1 MYKYSIFV
9 EINTMTKT
17 ELTGTLLK
25 QLSQADFGEYFKQY
39 SVLSKKQFLARDLG
53 LSARNYQ
60 QWKELEITPPT
71 EKENKSDG
79 KREWV
84 KLDFIQFIW
93 MKMVVSL
100 RNLGYPYSDIKK
112 ARDFL
117 FETVELDPNVNI
129 PKGNPDIAKHLT
141 EFFAKETLSVEM
153 KEVMGEMLISPLIL
167 KKMSAMFTER
177 KQRLELLIFD
187 AIANKNMEVG
197 IGFFEGGECL
207 PFNWNMIVMFDKW
220 HPDVKK
226 EDVLN
231 ETIRRPH
238 IYISLSK
245 YIMDFISAEEK
256 EERELAFAL
265 LNNEELAILR
275 ELRNKEYKNITINYD
290 KGTDTKIIKTEKEKK
305 IKESEVKNFVKH
317 VLFAP
322 NCKITYTKTKKG
334 DLIINTISTKKLNK

>member
-1 MYKYSIFV
+1 
-9 EINTMTKT
+9 MTKT
-17 ELTGTLLK
+17 QLTENIIQ
-25 QLSQADFGEYFKQY
+25 QLSKVDFGDYFKQY
-39 SVLSKKQFLARDLG
+39 TILTKKQFLARDLG

-60 QWKELEITPPT
+60 QWKELGITPPT
-71 EKENKSDG
+71 DKEDKPDG

-84 KLDFIQFIW
+84 KLNFVEFVW

-100 RNLGYPYSDIKK
+100 RNLGYPYADIKN

-117 FETVELDPNVNI
+117 FETVNLDPNLTI
-129 PKGNPDIAKHLT
+129 TKDNPDIAKHLI
-141 EFFAKETLSVEM
+141 EFFAKDKLSEDM
-153 KEVMGEMLISPLIL
+153 KGVMEEIFNNPIFF
-167 KKMSAMFTER
+167 KKMSALFTSK
-177 KQRLELLIFD
+177 KQRIELFVFD
-187 AIANKNMEVG
+187 AIANKHMEVG
-197 IGFFEGGECL
+197 LGFFEGGECL
-207 PFNWNMIVMFDKW
+207 PFNWNMIVMFDNW

-256 EERELAFAL
+256 EERGLDFAL
-265 LNNEELAILR
+265 LNNEELAVLR

-305 IKESEVKNFVKH
+305 IKEAEVKDFIKH

-322 NCKITYTKTKKG
+322 NCKTTYTKTKKG
-334 DLIINTISTKKLNK
+334 DLIINTISTKKINK